1 MRLLKATILTGIF
14 FLITGCGGSENRTA
28 ENPKT
33 EKAEKIS
40 MKFDGKEVFFEP
52 SYARFGTFKKGLIQK
67 VSDIQNK
74 DERVES
80 VVHRIYL
87 ANYDLQLTDPSKQ
100 DYRRISS
107 DGQHRVEIQ
116 IEAEENSP
124 ENAQLK
130 IGEYSYKKEPFN
142 RISWVF
148 LSYFKDGKDR
158 NENLQASEFAGKVK
172 ITSVSDT
179 EIKGE
184 IDVFDKNEFVKG
196 SFTAQKLGQ

>member
-1 MRLLKATILTGIF
+1 MQNLRLFSVLLIIF
-14 FLITGCGGSENRTA
+14 SLFGCGKTETA
-28 ENPKT
+28 ENPKA
-33 EKAEKIS
+33 ESGEKIS
-40 MKFDGKEVFFEP
+40 MKFQGREVSFEP
-52 SYARFGTFKKGLIQK
+52 SYARFATFKKGLVQK

-74 DERVES
+74 DEQVEA

-87 ANYDLQLTDPSKQ
+87 ANYDLQLTDPAKQ
-100 DYRRISS
+100 DYRRISA
-107 DGQHRVEIQ
+107 DRQYRVEIQ

-130 IGEYSYKKEPFN
+130 PGEYSYKKEPFN
-142 RISWVF
+142 RVSWVF
-148 LSYFKDGKDR
+148 LSYFKDGNDR

-172 ITSVSDT
+172 ITSISDA

-196 SFTAQKLGQ
+196 NFTARKLGQ

>member
-14 FLITGCGGSENRTA
+14 FLISGCGGSENQTA
-28 ENPKT
+28 ENPKN
-33 EKAEKIS
+33 AEKIS
-40 MKFDGKEVFFEP
+40 MKYEGKEVSFEP
-52 SYARFGTFKKGLIQK
+52 SYARFATFKKGLIQK

-74 DERVES
+74 DERADA

-107 DGQHRVEIQ
+107 DGKYRVEIQ
-116 IEAEENSP
+116 IEAEENAP
-124 ENAQLK
+124 EKVQLK
-130 IGEYSYKKEPFN
+130 NGEYGYKKEPFN
-142 RISWVF
+142 RISYVF
-148 LSYFKDGKDR
+148 LSYFKDGKDT
-158 NENLQASEFAGKVK
+158 NENLQAAEFAGKVK

-196 SFTAQKLGQ
+196 SFTARKLGR